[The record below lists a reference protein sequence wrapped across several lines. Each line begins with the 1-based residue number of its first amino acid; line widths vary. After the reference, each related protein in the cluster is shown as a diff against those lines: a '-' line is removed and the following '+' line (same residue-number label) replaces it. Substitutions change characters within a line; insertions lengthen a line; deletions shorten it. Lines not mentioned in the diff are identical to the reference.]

1 MVSLRRGGMEGM
13 TTHSGARQD
22 RIVVHRGEGCR
33 AQVTYQTRES
43 CQTGENY
50 QSRENGVWRMK
61 RISEGWLGR
70 GGVGKTKEG
79 DGKTPS
85 GRLSFLYAFGTCPSP
100 GTVFPYR
107 RLDDSHELVD
117 DAGSQYYNQI
127 VSRRDVVPDWRSA
140 EHMAAMGR
148 AYRYGL
154 VTDYN
159 RDRIPGLGSGIF
171 LHCEEGRPTAGC
183 VAVPQEMMCW
193 LLKNMSADCYMVI
206 DFPGG

>member
-1 MVSLRRGGMEGM
+1 MEGM
-13 TTHSGARQD
+13 TTHSGVRQD

-33 AQVTYQTRES
+33 AQVIYQTRES
-43 CQTGENY
+43 CQTGEKY
-50 QSRENGVWRMK
+50 QIRENGVWRRK

-140 EHMAAMGR
+140 EHMTAMGR
-148 AYRYGL
+148 AYR
-154 VTDYN
+154 
-159 RDRIPGLGSGIF
+159 
-171 LHCEEGRPTAGC
+171 
-183 VAVPQEMMCW
+183 
-193 LLKNMSADCYMVI
+193 
-206 DFPGG
+206 